1 MKKLCFIIILSLMI
15 MILPYSYAITP
26 EQIIELKKAGVSDE
40 TIQMMLDDEK
50 EGTRVIKDE
59 QGNVYIIYSTG
70 ESLQK
75 GKADIK
81 EEEKLKRAWKM
92 LENIIIDRR

>member
-1 MKKLCFIIILSLMI
+1 MTFLS
-15 MILPYSYAITP
+15 YSYAITP
-26 EQIIELKKAGVSDE
+26 KQIVELKKAGVSDE
-40 TIQMMLDDEK
+40 TIQMMLEQEK

-70 ESLQK
+70 ESMQK
-75 GKADIK
+75 DRADIN
-81 EEEKLKRAWKM
+81 EEEKVKRAWKM